1 MNDLTS
7 RDMSVN
13 RDIVD
18 EMKDSY
24 INYSMSVIV
33 SRALPDVR
41 DGLKPIHRRILY
53 GMNELGSQWN
63 RPYKKSARIVG
74 DVMGKYHPHGDSS
87 IYDSLVRMAQYFSMR
102 HELVDGQGN
111 FGSVDG
117 DNAAAMR
124 YTEARMTRFGAEM
137 LRDLEKDTVDWQ
149 PNFDETLQEPTVL
162 PTVIPNL
169 LVNGSEGIAVGMATK
184 IPPHNLTEIIN
195 STVAFI
201 DNPDITIDELM
212 EFTQGPD
219 FPTGGTIEGL
229 DGIKEA
235 YKTGRGK
242 IRVRANAFIET
253 LKGSKSN
260 IVVNE
265 IPYQVNKA
273 SLIEKIADLVR
284 SKKIEGIADI
294 RDESDKD
301 GMRIVVETKRDVVP
315 EVILN
320 QLYVNTQMKDTFG
333 VILLALVDGVPKVL
347 NLKEVIKLFVDHR
360 HDVLIR
366 RTNYELNQAE
376 ARAHILEGL
385 KVALENI
392 DQVIDI
398 IKGSKDP
405 KQAKEGL
412 INAFDLTEKQC
423 QAILD
428 MRLQRLT
435 GLEVDK
441 INQEYK
447 EIIQLISE
455 LKGILDSH
463 TKQMSII
470 KSELVEISEKYGE
483 ERKTEIVPVGTTF

>member
-1 MNDLTS
+1 
-7 RDMSVN
+7 
-13 RDIVD
+13 
-18 EMKDSY
+18 
-24 INYSMSVIV
+24 
-33 SRALPDVR
+33 
-41 DGLKPIHRRILY
+41 
-53 GMNELGSQWN
+53 
-63 RPYKKSARIVG
+63 
-74 DVMGKYHPHGDSS
+74 
-87 IYDSLVRMAQYFSMR
+87 
-102 HELVDGQGN
+102 
-111 FGSVDG
+111 
-117 DNAAAMR
+117 
-124 YTEARMTRFGAEM
+124 
-137 LRDLEKDTVDWQ
+137 
-149 PNFDETLQEPTVL
+149 
-162 PTVIPNL
+162 
-169 LVNGSEGIAVGMATK
+169 MATK

-347 NLKEVIKLFVDHR
+347 NLKEVIKFFVDHR

-392 DQVIDI
+392 DQVL
-398 IKGSKDP
+398 S
-405 KQAKEGL
+405 L
-412 INAFDLTEKQC
+412 IH
-423 QAILD
+423 I
-428 MRLQRLT
+428 
-435 GLEVDK
+435 
-441 INQEYK
+441 
-447 EIIQLISE
+447 
-455 LKGILDSH
+455 
-463 TKQMSII
+463 
-470 KSELVEISEKYGE
+470 
-483 ERKTEIVPVGTTF
+483 